1 MDSRF
6 LQARTEEIKYH
17 EKFYAEHELFA
28 PGTWMAK
35 PVKAIMDTFVLLDPN
50 RMRVLDLGSGVGRNA
65 IPIAQAIKASN
76 GKVTAVDLLPSAVAI
91 LQDNAEKY
99 GVKDH
104 LEAVIADIEHYQI
117 PAQSY
122 DYIIA
127 CSSLEHVSSEDAFRT
142 VIGRMIEGTK
152 PRGIHAILM
161 STETE
166 ELDYSTGVVSE
177 GLIELNLSTD
187 DALHLL
193 RECYSGWEIVL
204 ERVIPQAVQEIKYGK
219 SIEYRGNWLTYI
231 VRRTN

>member
-1 MDSRF
+1 MESRF
-6 LQARTEEIKYH
+6 HRARTEEMKYH

-28 PGTWMAK
+28 PGTWIAK
-35 PVKAIMDTFVLLDPN
+35 PVKAIMDTFALLDPYQ
-50 RMRVLDLGSGVGRNA
+50 MRVLDLGSGVGRNA
-65 IPIAQAIKASN
+65 IPIAQAIKANN

-91 LQDNAEKY
+91 LQENAEKY
-99 GVKDH
+99 DVINH
-104 LEAVIADIEHYQI
+104 LEAVVADIEHFQI
-117 PAQSY
+117 PAESY

-127 CSSLEHVSSEDAFRT
+127 CSSLEHVSSADAFRR
-142 VIGRMIEGTK
+142 VVARMIEGTRS
-152 PRGIHAILM
+152 RGIHAILM
-161 STETE
+161 STQTE

-187 DALHLL
+187 EAFHLL

-231 VRRTN
+231 VRRTS

>member
-99 GVKDH
+99 DVKDH
-104 LEAVIADIEHYQI
+104 LEAVIADIEHYHI
-117 PAQSY
+117 PPQSY

-187 DALHLL
+187 DALYLL
-193 RECYSGWEIVL
+193 RECYSGWEIML

-231 VRRTN
+231 VRCKN

>member
-28 PGTWMAK
+28 PGTWIAK
-35 PVKAIMDTFVLLDPN
+35 PVQAIMDTYVLLEPHG
-50 RMRVLDLGSGVGRNA
+50 MRVLDLGCGVGRNA
-65 IPIAQAIKASN
+65 IPIAQAIKAYS

-99 GVKDH
+99 EVKDN
-104 LEAVIADIEHYQI
+104 LEAIAADIEYFQI
-117 PAQSY
+117 PSQFY

-127 CSSLEHVSSEDAFRT
+127 CSSLEHVSSVDAFRT
-142 VIGRMIEGTK
+142 VIGRMIEGTR

-161 STETE
+161 STQTE
-166 ELDYSTGVVSE
+166 ELDYNTGVVSE

-187 DALHLL
+187 DAFFLL
-193 RECYSGWEIVL
+193 RECYNGWEIVL
-204 ERVIPQAVQEIKYGK
+204 ERVIPQAVQEVKYGK
-219 SIEYRGNWLTYI
+219 SIEYRGNWLTFI
-231 VRRTN
+231 VRRTS